1 MVFFLKNTRRSKRV
15 VFKINFPEHQSLTAR
30 DAEER
35 EREKSERRV
44 LRMAEGDGDDAKDEN
59 QSLIN
64 ARLERQREQQQQQKP
79 SFSPTRSTTTRDG
92 KRTRRK
98 KTRDASALPS
108 ARLYQSFSDWK
119 YIATFASVALV
130 MVTVFFIY
138 LSLAAWTRCTRNITS
153 ELQKEKGR
161 EELVKTWLTC
171 TYAREVG
178 NAYKPWKWDDFAVLF
193 VRLCMLSQF
202 GEVVFHQMVGWHVSR
217 FRNWRTKTCV
227 YSFGLYNLTYFGTI
241 AILGFYHQYTQ
252 YACYYLFGI
261 LMWSGLSAFDFWST
275 KGISYGFVYIY
286 LMAIIGKN
294 VVEFFLIV
302 MSDQSVSPMMKLFIR
317 FGLDPIFWE
326 LVRGAER
333 HFARLNPSPG
343 PCLQIPYY
351 LSFALQQAFFSRYV
365 MFLLAA
371 DGTVKSMATVQTILS
386 LHELMIALTT
396 KDRDK
401 YLARAFLG
409 KQTAEALLTTQ
420 KQHDILAMN
429 SIISAFA
436 EIAAIIVISI
446 YLYIFRMAK
455 VGNESIVS
463 FKSYAIQ
470 AVNLIAIEIALSFL
484 TVYVQQRFH
493 GMRHKSM
500 FPKIK
505 KKKKNN
511 DNNNNR
517 RSIKEGNIK
526 KQQRWF
532 GGVRRF
538 LEQPPYAFYVFIWV
552 GVMLI
557 HKITT
562 YLVGGQF
569 HRYLCPRVDERDGSI
584 YTFQCTTEDLDLAPG
599 GFYFNMRGFMIQMI
613 DFPVANNEEQFY
625 RNTSQS
631 WAYNKNRG

>member
-1 MVFFLKNTRRSKRV
+1 
-15 VFKINFPEHQSLTAR
+15 
-30 DAEER
+30 
-35 EREKSERRV
+35 
-44 LRMAEGDGDDAKDEN
+44 MAEGAHGEDGKDTN
-59 QSLIN
+59 QSSSSKSSNLM
-64 ARLERQREQQQQQKP
+64 LERQQQQKQKP
-79 SFSPTRSTTTRDG
+79 FSPTRSTTHNNG

-98 KTRDASALPS
+98 KTTIDASALPS

-130 MVTVFFIY
+130 VVTVFFIY

-217 FRNWRTKTCV
+217 FRNWRTKTCM

-511 DNNNNR
+511 DINNNNNR
-517 RSIKEGNIK
+517 RSIKEGSTK

-613 DFPVANNEEQFY
+613 DFPVANNEERFY

-631 WAYNKNRG
+631 WAYNKNHDG

>member
-92 KRTRRK
+92 KRTRRR

>member
-1 MVFFLKNTRRSKRV
+1 M
-15 VFKINFPEHQSLTAR
+15 I
-30 DAEER
+30 
-35 EREKSERRV
+35 
-44 LRMAEGDGDDAKDEN
+44 
-59 QSLIN
+59 
-64 ARLERQREQQQQQKP
+64 
-79 SFSPTRSTTTRDG
+79 
-92 KRTRRK
+92 
-98 KTRDASALPS
+98 DASALPS

-130 MVTVFFIY
+130 VVTVFFIY

-511 DNNNNR
+511 DINNNNNR
-517 RSIKEGNIK
+517 RSIKEGSTK

-599 GFYFNMRGFMIQMI
+599 GFYATCAGL
-613 DFPVANNEEQFY
+613 
-625 RNTSQS
+625 
-631 WAYNKNRG
+631 